1 MAVMTTTTMMIV
13 IHRKTRVHNAQ
24 SLSFVFAPLFVLSE
38 DIEIFSVCFLEY
50 GLID

>member
-1 MAVMTTTTMMIV
+1 MAIMTTTTMMIV

-24 SLSFVFAPLFVLSE
+24 PLSLFLLHSSSFRRILRF
-38 DIEIFSVCFLEY
+38 FSVCFLEY